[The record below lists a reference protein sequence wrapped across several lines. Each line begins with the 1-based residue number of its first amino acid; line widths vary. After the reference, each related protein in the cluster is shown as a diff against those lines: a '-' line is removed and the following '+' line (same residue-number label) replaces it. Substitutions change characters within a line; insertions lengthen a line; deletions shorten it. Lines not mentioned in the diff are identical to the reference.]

1 MDSKKFGYEN
11 GLGIT
16 VVKRGSKKTLKPVTK
31 HGTHN
36 QKTHGG
42 KRGGGGEASV
52 DAMRA
57 VSDESFREASDVDSG
72 DMKEIRAAYKE
83 QYAEDT
89 AENTSAESEV
99 EDYATSGYQGI
110 NAVAR
115 GQQKS
120 DVYMED
126 KISVLDRAIEESP
139 DAFGDKN
146 LYRVTEDRLI
156 ADLEPGDVFTDE
168 GFMSTTRTNVTE
180 NATLRNALGEI
191 GSGNDTVTVIL
202 PSPSKSGKGLAVDT
216 FLTARGRD
224 GAGEFWGKESEVLLP
239 RGTSLLFLGMSTSTD
254 HQGKPIAI
262 FQRMDK

>member
-1 MDSKKFGYEN
+1 MDKNKFLYKSGQ
-11 GLGIT
+11 GIT
-16 VVKRGSKKTLKPVTK
+16 IVKRGNKSGVQK
-31 HGTHN
+31 HGSHN

-42 KRGGGGEASV
+42 KGGGGGEASV
-52 DAMRA
+52 DAVRA
-57 VSDESFREASDVDSG
+57 VNDESYREASDWDSK
-72 DMKEIRAAYKE
+72 DNKELAATYE
-83 QYAEDT
+83 QQYAEENAENKT
-89 AENTSAESEV
+89 AEFRV

-115 GQQKS
+115 GKQKS
-120 DVYMED
+120 DTYMEN
-126 KISVLDRAIEESP
+126 KISVLDKTIAESP

-146 LYRVTEDRLI
+146 LYRVTEDKL
-156 ADLEPGDVFTDE
+156 LEGLDPGDVFIDK

-216 FLTARGRD
+216 FLTSRGLD
-224 GAGEFWGKESEVLLP
+224 GTGEFWGKESEVLLP
-239 RGTSLLFLGMSTSTD
+239 RDTALLFLGMSTSTD